1 MPLPFTETE
10 FFDVLADY
18 NTILW
23 PTALT
28 LWMVS
33 LAVIVHFVRAGNQAV
48 RALCLLLAA
57 HWAWSGIAYHAAFFA
72 RINPAGWLFATLF
85 VTQAWLFV
93 WYGILHNRLRFSTAR
108 STRHVLAALLI
119 AYSFAYPLLNLALGL
134 EYPRIPLFAVPC
146 PTTILTAGLLLTAER
161 PPWIL
166 LIVPALWSV
175 VATSATVL
183 FDVWADFMLLPAAV
197 FLVAFAIREQMARL
211 YPRGAA
217 HT

>member
-1 MPLPFTETE
+1 MQLPFTETE

-18 NTILW
+18 NVVLW
-23 PTALT
+23 PIVLT
-28 LWMVS
+28 LWIVS
-33 LAVIVHFVRAGNQAV
+33 LAAMVLFVRAGNQAA
-48 RALCLLLAA
+48 RGLCALLAA
-57 HWAWSGIAYHAAFFA
+57 HWAWSGVAYHAAFFT
-72 RINPAGWLFATLF
+72 RINPAGWLFAALF

-146 PTTILTAGLLLTAER
+146 PTTIFTAGLLLTAER
-161 PPWIL
+161 PPSIL

-175 VATSATVL
+175 VATSATIL
-183 FDVWADFMLLPAAV
+183 FDVRADFMLLPAAV
-197 FLVAFAIREQMARL
+197 LLVAFAVREQLARL
-211 YPRGAA
+211 YPRRAA